1 MKGRTLCPTKPF
13 TLAMNI
19 TDIKK
24 PRGRPVTRW
33 VDNIR
38 NDLLLRCG
46 CGLWALTQQ
55 LSNRL
60 DAWHRRKLRYLLGV
74 VYPHHMSNA
83 KVYASTRQGPVS
95 TTCRRRRL
103 LWLGHVVREGRNS
116 ASYQALEMAINT
128 RDIKRPRGRP
138 HLRWIDNIKSDLKH
152 ANIDISDCFELALDK
167 KEWLMLVEKCAALA

>member
-1 MKGRTLCPTKPF
+1 MYVP
-13 TLAMNI
+13 
-19 TDIKK
+19 
-24 PRGRPVTRW
+24 
-33 VDNIR
+33 
-38 NDLLLRCG
+38 
-46 CGLWALTQQ
+46 
-55 LSNRL
+55 
-60 DAWHRRKLRYLLGV
+60 
-74 VYPHHMSNA
+74 NA

-167 KEWLMLVEKCAALA
+167 KEWLMLVEKYAALA